1 MPVLSSGAC
10 VSCMCQ
16 LRVSVACVSCVCQL
30 HVQLCSAYVKGP
42 TTGRSAAAADCLSA
56 ANAYL
61 PSIVH
66 HVLLHKKVSQTAVC
80 TKVCESHFD
89 PAVCIQNVFSTVGA
103 AADTSYDVDMN
114 VGTDA

>member
-1 MPVLSSGAC
+1 MSVPSS
-10 VSCMCQ
+10 ST
-16 LRVSVACVSCVCQL
+16 CVSCVFQL
-30 HVQLCSAYVKGP
+30 HVQVCSAHMKGS
-42 TTGRSAAAADCLSA
+42 TAGRSAAGADRLSA
-56 ANAYL
+56 ANVYL

-66 HVLLHKKVSQTAVC
+66 HLLLHKKVSQTAVC